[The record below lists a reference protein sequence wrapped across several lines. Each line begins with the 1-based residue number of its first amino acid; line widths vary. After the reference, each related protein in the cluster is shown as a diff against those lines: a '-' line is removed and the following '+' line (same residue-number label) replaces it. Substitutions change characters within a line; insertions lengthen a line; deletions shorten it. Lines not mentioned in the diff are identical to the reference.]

1 MRFNNSELNLPMTN
15 DFEQLISLWF
25 AEDIGDGDHTTL
37 SCIPATALGKS
48 QLIIKENGVLAGV
61 EVARE
66 IFRAFDPELQMT
78 VFINDG
84 AEVKVGDI
92 AFVAEGKIQSL
103 LQTERLMLNIMQRMS
118 GVATRTREYVKALE
132 GTKTRVLDTRKT
144 TPGLRLLEKEAVKIG
159 GGVNHRIGLYDMIL
173 LKDNHVDFA
182 GGIDKAILRAKDYLK
197 EKGKDLK
204 IEIEVRNFDEL
215 AQVMAV
221 GGVNRIMLD
230 NFTPENTR
238 KAVEII
244 AGKYET
250 ESSGG
255 ITFATLKEYAECGV
269 DYISVGALTHSVKSL
284 DMSFKAV

>member
-1 MRFNNSELNLPMTN
+1 MTN
-15 DFEQLISLWF
+15 DFDQLISLWF

-37 SCIPATALGKS
+37 SCIPSSAIGKS

-61 EVARE
+61 EVARKV
-66 IFRAFDPELQMT
+66 FHAFDSELKMT
-78 VFINDG
+78 IFMNDG
-84 AEVKVGDI
+84 TEVKVGDV
-92 AFVAEGKIQSL
+92 AFVVEGKIQSL

-182 GGIDKAILRAKDYLK
+182 GGIAQAIQRTKAYLK
-197 EKGKDLK
+197 DKGKDLK

-215 AQVMAV
+215 AQVMAE
-221 GGVNRIMLD
+221 GGVDRIMLD
-230 NFTPENTR
+230 NFSPENTR

-244 AGKYET
+244 AGKYQT

-255 ITFATLKEYAECGV
+255 ITFSSLKEYAECGV
-269 DYISVGALTHSVKSL
+269 DYISVGALTHSIKSL

>member
-1 MRFNNSELNLPMTN
+1 MKFNNSELNFQMTN
-15 DFEQLISLWF
+15 DFDQLISLWF

-37 SCIPATALGKS
+37 SCIPSTAVGKS

-61 EVARE
+61 EVACE
-66 IFRAFDPELQMT
+66 IFRAFDPELKMT
-78 VFINDG
+78 VYITDG
-84 AEVKVGDI
+84 TEVKVGDV
-92 AFVAEGKIQSL
+92 AFVVEGKIQSL

-132 GTKTRVLDTRKT
+132 STKTRVLDTRKT

-182 GGIDKAILRAKDYLK
+182 GGIAQAIQRAKAYLK

-215 AQVMAV
+215 AQVMAEE
-221 GGVNRIMLD
+221 GVDRIMLD